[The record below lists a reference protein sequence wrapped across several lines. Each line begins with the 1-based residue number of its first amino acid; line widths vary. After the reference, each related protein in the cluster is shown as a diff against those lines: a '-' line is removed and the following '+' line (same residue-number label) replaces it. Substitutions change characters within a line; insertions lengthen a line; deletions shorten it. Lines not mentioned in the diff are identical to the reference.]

1 MTKSQLLR
9 LTSLLA
15 LLVLISSLASAATCS
30 APSTAGVKICGPGN
44 GTTANYPA
52 EITASARGNAS
63 VTKMAVYIDNERIYL
78 GAGNQVDVVDSSVK
92 SGSHRLTVRAWDA
105 SGATYSAASTF
116 NVVSSA
122 TLTCKPGSA
131 GVKFCSPANGSFQP
145 MSDIQVV
152 AGATGNASKIT
163 RLKVYW
169 GSFLVAETTSSTVTV
184 SAGDGPGKQT
194 MTAKAWD
201 AAGHT
206 YTTSTS
212 FTTYYD
218 GVCSPKYCSPGV
230 VIQSPAD
237 GSTVSSSFH
246 LSANVSEN
254 PAPVTSMKA
263 YIDGQVV
270 AQSGGSILSAEV
282 STSPGSHRLT
292 VQAWDSQG
300 YLYRTV
306 YSITAH

>member
-1 MTKSQLLR
+1 LLIVF
-9 LTSLLA
+9 LF
-15 LLVLISSLASAATCS
+15 LIPSIAFGATCS
-30 APSTAGVKICGPGN
+30 LPSTAGVNICGPAN

-52 EITASARGNAS
+52 EIIASARGNAS
-63 VTKMAVYIDNERIYL
+63 ITKMAVYVDNERVHL
-78 GAGNQVDVVDSSVK
+78 GAGNQVDVVDSSIK
-92 SGSHRLTVRAWDA
+92 SGSHRLTVRAWDT
-105 SGATYSAASTF
+105 SGATYSAASNF

-122 TLTCKPGSA
+122 TSTCKPGSP
-131 GVKFCSPANGSFQP
+131 GVKFCSPGNGSFQP
-145 MSDIQVV
+145 MSDILVV
-152 AGATGNASKIT
+152 AGATGNASKVT
-163 RLKVYW
+163 RLKIYW
-169 GSFLVAETTSSTVTV
+169 GSFLVADTTSSTVTV

-206 YTTSTS
+206 YSTSTS

-237 GSTVSSSFH
+237 DSTVSSSFH

-254 PAPVTSMKA
+254 PAPITSMKA
-263 YIDGQVV
+263 YLDGQVV

-282 STSPGSHRLT
+282 SASSGSHRLT
-292 VQAWDSQG
+292 VQAWDTQG
-300 YLYRTV
+300 HLYRTV

>member
-1 MTKSQLLR
+1 MTKSQLFCR
-9 LTSLLA
+9 SLLIV
-15 LLVLISSLASAATCS
+15 LLFLISSFASAATCS
-30 APSTAGVKICGPGN
+30 APSTAGVKICAPAN
-44 GTTANYPA
+44 GQTANYPA
-52 EITASARGNAS
+52 EITASALGHAS
-63 VTKMAVYIDNERIYL
+63 VTNMAVYVDNERIYF
-78 GAGNQVDVVDSSVK
+78 GAGGQVDVVDSSVK

-105 SGATYSAASTF
+105 SGAAYSAAGTF
-116 NVVSSA
+116 NVVGSASS
-122 TLTCKPGSA
+122 TCKPSSP

-145 MSDIQVV
+145 MSDIQVI
-152 AGATGNASKIT
+152 AAATGNASKIT
-163 RLKVYW
+163 RLKIYW
-169 GSFLVAETTSSTVTV
+169 GSFLVADTTSSSVTVT
-184 SAGDGPGKQT
+184 AGDGPGKQT

-201 AAGHT
+201 AAGHA
-206 YTTSTS
+206 YTATTS

-237 GSTVSSSFH
+237 DSTVSSSFH

-254 PAPVTSMKA
+254 PAPISSMKA
-263 YIDGQVV
+263 YIDGKVV

-282 STSPGSHRLT
+282 STSPGTHRLT
-292 VQAWDSQG
+292 VQAWDSAG

>member
-9 LTSLLA
+9 FTSLLA
-15 LLVLISSLASAATCS
+15 LLVLISCFASAATCS
-30 APSTAGVKICGPGN
+30 APSTAGVKICAPNN

-52 EITASARGNAS
+52 EITASARGSAS
-63 VTKMAVYIDNERIYL
+63 ITKMAVYVDNERIYF
-78 GAGNQVDVVDSSVK
+78 GAGNQVDVVDSSIK

-116 NVVSSA
+116 SVVSSA
-122 TLTCKPGSA
+122 TSTCKPSSP

-169 GSFLVAETTSSTVTV
+169 GSFLVADTTSSTVIV

-194 MTAKAWD
+194 MTAQAWD

-206 YTTSTS
+206 YTTSTT

-218 GVCSPKYCSPGV
+218 GVCSPKYCSAGV
-230 VIQSPAD
+230 GIQSPGD
-237 GSTVSSSFH
+237 NSTVGTSFH
-246 LSANVSEN
+246 LSANVNEN
-254 PAPVTSMKA
+254 P
-263 YIDGQVV
+263 
-270 AQSGGSILSAEV
+270 
-282 STSPGSHRLT
+282 
-292 VQAWDSQG
+292 
-300 YLYRTV
+300 
-306 YSITAH
+306 